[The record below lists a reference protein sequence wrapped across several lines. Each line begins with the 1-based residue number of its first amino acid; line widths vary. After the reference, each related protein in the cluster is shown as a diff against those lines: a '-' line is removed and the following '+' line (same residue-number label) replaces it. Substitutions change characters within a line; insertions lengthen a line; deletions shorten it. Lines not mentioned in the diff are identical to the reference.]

1 MRVLVEV
8 LRNTNSS
15 NDTNLCFI
23 RLIQVI
29 RGCFLKAGFGI
40 VLLRGHMEEAGEAA
54 AEAAIHI
61 VDIGIEDTDGGGER
75 DKVVVSDGGWNETAV
90 ALTDDDFIA
99 CGAYMEFAVAIDA
112 HGDDETIVF
121 QQVAMEWLADFK
133 DADAEIW

>member
-1 MRVLVEV
+1 
-8 LRNTNSS
+8 
-15 NDTNLCFI
+15 
-23 RLIQVI
+23 
-29 RGCFLKAGFGI
+29 
-40 VLLRGHMEEAGEAA
+40 MEEAGEAA
-54 AEAAIHI
+54 AEATIHI

>member
-1 MRVLVEV
+1 MIRV
-8 LRNTNSS
+8 R
-15 NDTNLCFI
+15 
-23 RLIQVI
+23 
-29 RGCFLKAGFGI
+29 FLKAGFGI

-75 DKVVVSDGGWNETAV
+75 DKVVVGKGGWNETAV